1 MKTGRFRGGAA
12 LIFVLGLIAVTSA
25 VAAGIVEFAALRLKP
40 RASAALAAELKLDAE
55 SALNAAV
62 AVLREYA
69 EIDGGLYAESQGW
82 GKPLADGRI
91 EFDGFEADVK
101 ISDESGKIPLSA
113 MDSAKFVRI
122 FEERGMSSAS
132 AQQAADCIADWCD
145 SDDARG
151 VFGAEYDDYDRGAA
165 RPPNRAFKSFSEL
178 AFVKNACEVFFD
190 ADGNPT
196 DFYRIFS
203 ENFSLENF
211 SKVNLN
217 SASEETLAILCEL
230 ESEDYDP
237 DLYRAIRGEIG
248 TVDDGKYW
256 VESLSDIENRGARF
270 VPRGMASASASLL
283 KIEVTAR
290 RGIAEYRI
298 VAFYGSETQSSSA
311 SARGADGSRPG
322 SSQAGGG
329 RPSSSQGGNSGGSS
343 GSMTSGGSGKSSS
356 ARASSMKILKIYERG
371 MP

>member
-1 MKTGRFRGGAA
+1 MTFGRFRGAAA
-12 LIFVLGLIAVTSA
+12 LIFTLGLIAITSA

-40 RASAALAAELKLDAE
+40 RASAALEAELKLDAE

-82 GKPLADGRI
+82 GKPLADGRV
-91 EFDGFEADVK
+91 EFDGCEADVK
-101 ISDESGKIPLSA
+101 ISDESGKIPISS
-113 MDSAKFVRI
+113 MDAEKFVKI
-122 FEERGMSSAS
+122 FEEWGMSSAS
-132 AQQAADCIADWCD
+132 AQQAADCIVDWCD

-178 AFVKNACEVFFD
+178 AFVKNANEIFFD

-196 DFYRIFS
+196 DFYRILS

-270 VPRGMASASASLL
+270 VPRAMAAASASLL

-290 RGIAEYRI
+290 RGIAEYKI
-298 VAFYGSETQSSSA
+298 VAFYGTETSSRS
-311 SARGADGSRPG
+311 SGGSDGSRTN
-322 SSQAGGG
+322 
-329 RPSSSQGGNSGGSS
+329 SSSSGTAGTSSSGGNSGGSS
-343 GSMTSGGSGKSSS
+343 GSMTSGGSGKSSA
-356 ARASSMKILKIYERG
+356 ARASSMKVLKIHERG
-371 MP
+371 TL

>member
-1 MKTGRFRGGAA
+1 MTLGRFRGAAA
-12 LIFVLGLIAVTSA
+12 LIFTLGLIAIASA

-40 RASAALAAELKLDAE
+40 RASAALGAELKLDAE

-82 GKPLADGRI
+82 GRPLADGRVK
-91 EFDGFEADVK
+91 FDGCEADVK
-101 ISDESGKIPLSA
+101 ISDESGKIPLSS
-113 MDSAKFVRI
+113 MDAEKFVKI
-122 FEERGMSSAS
+122 FEEWGMSSAS
-132 AQQAADCIADWCD
+132 AQRAADCIADWCD

-151 VFGAEYDDYDRGAA
+151 VFGAEYDDYGRGVP

-178 AFVKNACEVFFD
+178 AFVKNANEIFFD

-196 DFYRIFS
+196 DFYRILS

-217 SASEETLAILCEL
+217 STSEETLAILCEL

-248 TVDDGKYW
+248 SVDGGKYW

-270 VPRGMASASASLL
+270 VPRAMAAASASLL

-290 RGIAEYRI
+290 RGIAEYKI
-298 VAFYGSETQSSSA
+298 VAFYGTETSSGS
-311 SARGADGSRPG
+311 SGGSRANPSPSG
-322 SSQAGGG
+322 AAGNS
-329 RPSSSQGGNSGGSS
+329 PSGGNSGGAS
-343 GSMTSGGSGKSSS
+343 GSMTSGGSGKSSA
-356 ARASSMKILKIYERG
+356 ARASSMKVLKIYERG
-371 MP
+371 ML